1 MNIVKNRDVVIG
13 LLLAIVGLIF
23 LVILIPQGIVEPR
36 KVKYAAMSPSFYPRL
51 VAIAL
56 VLLGLALSANAF
68 IRGKETI
75 ESDATW
81 RDDAWLR
88 IGIVFVFLA
97 LMAFSLGYLGF
108 VLSSAIAIAV
118 LTYLA
123 NERRLWLVAVIAV
136 LTPLLLYFFFVKVAK
151 IPIPS
156 GLLEPILVGS

>member
-56 VLLGLALSANAF
+56 VLLGLALSANAYL
-68 IRGKETI
+68 RGKEAI

-88 IGIVFVFLA
+88 IGIVFGFLA